1 MAKENAAEKMA
12 KKKAFRE
19 KRAELHKRTGGLAKE
34 FGAFIN
40 RGNVVDMAVGVII
53 GGAFGT
59 IVTAVVNI
67 LLSLCT
73 WGVPG
78 GLKGLITV
86 LPAANA
92 TQAGVSNIGQ
102 SFASSDLTDMTIRYA
117 ANSGADITADS
128 ATFVQWQTSLKTLYT
143 LHGGTYVY
151 NLSASIDWGAFINAV
166 ISFLIIAL
174 VLFVVVK
181 TIAKVKEGR
190 KALAEEAKEK
200 YYQLYPEERPA
211 PAVPGVPAPTE
222 MEILIQI
229 RDELKKQNAAN
240 PPKKQ

>member
-1 MAKENAAEKMA
+1 
-12 KKKAFRE
+12 
-19 KRAELHKRTGGLAKE
+19 
-34 FGAFIN
+34 
-40 RGNVVDMAVGVII
+40 MAVGVII

>member
-1 MAKENAAEKMA
+1 
-12 KKKAFRE
+12 
-19 KRAELHKRTGGLAKE
+19 
-34 FGAFIN
+34 
-40 RGNVVDMAVGVII
+40 MAVGVII

-200 YYQLYPEERPA
+200 YYQL
-211 PAVPGVPAPTE
+211 
-222 MEILIQI
+222 
-229 RDELKKQNAAN
+229 
-240 PPKKQ
+240 